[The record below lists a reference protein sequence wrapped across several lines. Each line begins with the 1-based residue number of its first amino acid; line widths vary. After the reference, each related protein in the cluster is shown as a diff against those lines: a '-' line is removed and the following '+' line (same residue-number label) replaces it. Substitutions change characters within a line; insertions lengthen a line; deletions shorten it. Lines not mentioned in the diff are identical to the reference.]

1 MTSINPDS
9 DNAKMKKEAST
20 LQQRIPVTIISGF
33 LGAGKTTLLN
43 HLLHSDHGLRV
54 AVLVNDFG
62 AINID
67 TELIVGVEGET
78 VSLANGCI
86 CCTIRGDLEK
96 AALQIL
102 RRPEPPEYLIIET
115 SGVSDPRAV
124 GLTFMLS
131 AELLLRT
138 RIDGVI
144 TVIDVEQVPLIDD
157 DYRALAFAQL
167 QAADIIVL
175 NKADLIEA
183 QDMAE
188 LKRWVAEIVPKARM
202 LETSYGQVSP
212 ALLLGAGQFD
222 PERLPPGSAQPL
234 DVHVHAAPDGTE
246 DDHNHDHNHDHH
258 HHHHHHHHDHTLVF
272 DTWSYTTARPF
283 IYQAVREVIKNLPTT
298 IFRAKGKLYVAE
310 SDRQAVFH
318 VVGKR
323 AAMSLTQPWGEQAR
337 HSQIVVIGVKDGVNG
352 TDLAARFEA
361 CLTVIGP
368 DQPAEAEM
376 ESAWSGMRWMA

>member
-1 MTSINPDS
+1 MIPT
-9 DNAKMKKEAST
+9 T
-20 LQQRIPVTIISGF
+20 QQRIPVTIISGF

-86 CCTIRGDLEK
+86 CCTIRGDLEE
-96 AALQIL
+96 AAMQIL
-102 RRPEPPEYLIIET
+102 RRSEPPEYLIIET

-131 AELLLRT
+131 PDLLLRT

-144 TVIDVEQVPLIDD
+144 TVIDAEQVPLIDD
-157 DYRALAFAQL
+157 DYRVVAFAQL

-175 NKADLIEA
+175 NKADLIDT
-183 QDMAE
+183 QDMTE
-188 LKRWVAEIVPKARM
+188 LKRWVAEIVPRARM
-202 LETSYGQVSP
+202 LEANYGQVSP
-212 ALLLGAGQFD
+212 ALLLGVGQFD
-222 PERLPPGSAQPL
+222 PEQLPPGSAQPL
-234 DVHVHAAPDGTE
+234 AVHVHAAPDGPE
-246 DDHNHDHNHDHH
+246 DDHDHTHDHS
-258 HHHHHHHHDHTLVF
+258 HDHTLVF

-283 IYQAVREVIKNLPTT
+283 VYQAVREVIKNLPTT

-323 AAMSLTQPWGEQAR
+323 AAVTLAQPWGEQAP

-352 TDLAARFEA
+352 ADLAARFEA
-361 CLTVIGP
+361 CLTGIGP